1 MKKMKN
7 KDIEIQEAQDGR
19 FWIHSNDL
27 GYGAWISNSKL
38 KYLVKVTSAKI
49 VRDEDCVEDVA

>member
-1 MKKMKN
+1 MEMKN
-7 KDIEIQEAQDGR
+7 NKIEIQEAQDGR

-38 KYLVKVTSAKI
+38 KYLIKTTSAKI
-49 VRDEDCVEDVA
+49 VEGENEKRWI